1 MLKVNKNIT
10 INGTSEIN
18 AQQVVYMSAT
28 IGTDGANSVSI
39 NKSITNQELY
49 NANKIEV
56 RKDMSDFELEVYA
69 VQDEINNNV
78 EVQA

>member
-1 MLKVNKNIT
+1 MLKINKNIT

-18 AQQVVYMSAT
+18 GQQVVYMSAT

-56 RKDMSDFELEVYA
+56 RKDMSDFELEVYT
-69 VQDEINNNV
+69 VQDEINSN
-78 EVQA
+78 EGVQA

>member
-18 AQQVVYMSAT
+18 GQQVVYMSAT

-39 NKSITNQELY
+39 TKSITNQELY

-56 RKDMSDFELEVYA
+56 RKDMSDFELEVYI
-69 VQDEINNNV
+69 VQDELIGGN
-78 EVQA
+78 E

>member
-10 INGTSEIN
+10 INATSEIN
-18 AQQVVYMSAT
+18 GQQVVYMSAT

-49 NANKIEV
+49 NSNRAQV
-56 RKDMSDFELEVYA
+56 RKDMSDFELEVYT
-69 VQDEINNNV
+69 VQDELIGGN
-78 EVQA
+78 E